1 MKKQTKGI
9 EMDKKNRDQFE
20 CQIHI
25 ANEVLGNLEQS
36 TENIEEEEKDDM
48 KRLLGWLKKSLEDL
62 EPILE
67 RNYDILRIAKLRIRI
82 MKLVN
87 GF

>member
-20 CQIHI
+20 YQIRY
-25 ANEVLGNLEQS
+25 ANEVLGNLEQF
-36 TENIEEEEKDDM
+36 TANIEEEKDDM

-62 EPILE
+62 EPFLE

>member
-1 MKKQTKGI
+1 
-9 EMDKKNRDQFE
+9 MDKNRDQIE
-20 CQIHI
+20 YQIRY
-25 ANEVLGNLEQS
+25 ANEVLGNLEQF
-36 TENIEEEEKDDM
+36 TANIEEEKDDI

-67 RNYDILRIAKLRIRI
+67 SDYDILMIAKIRIRI

-87 GF
+87 SF

>member
-20 CQIHI
+20 YQIHI

-36 TENIEEEEKDDM
+36 IENIEEEKDDM

-62 EPILE
+62 EPTLE

-87 GF
+87 SF

>member
-9 EMDKKNRDQFE
+9 EMDKKNRDQIE
-20 CQIHI
+20 YYIRY
-25 ANEVLGNLEQS
+25 ANEVLGNLEQF
-36 TENIEEEEKDDM
+36 TANIEEEKDDM

-62 EPILE
+62 EPTLE

-87 GF
+87 SF

>member
-9 EMDKKNRDQFE
+9 EMDKNRDQIE
-20 CQIHI
+20 YYIRY
-25 ANEVLGNLEQS
+25 ANEVLGNFEQFTAN
-36 TENIEEEEKDDM
+36 TEGEKDDM

-67 RNYDILRIAKLRIRI
+67 SDDDILRIAKIRIRI
-82 MKLVN
+82 MKL
-87 GF
+87 FTSF

>member
-9 EMDKKNRDQFE
+9 EMDEKNRDQIE
-20 CQIHI
+20 YYIRY
-25 ANEVLGNLEQS
+25 ANEVPGNAEQF
-36 TENIEEEEKDDM
+36 TANIEEEKDDM

-62 EPILE
+62 ELTLE

-87 GF
+87 SF

>member
-9 EMDKKNRDQFE
+9 EMDKKNKDQLE
-20 CQIHI
+20 YYIRY
-25 ANEVLGNLEQS
+25 ANEVLENAEQF
-36 TENIEEEEKDDM
+36 TANIEEGEKDDM
-48 KRLLGWLKKSLEDL
+48 KRLLGWLKKSLEDM

-82 MKLVN
+82 MKLLTS
-87 GF
+87 F

>member
-9 EMDKKNRDQFE
+9 EMDKKNRDQIE
-20 CQIHI
+20 YYIRY
-25 ANEVLGNLEQS
+25 ANEVLGNVEQL
-36 TENIEEEEKDDM
+36 TEINEEEKDDM

-62 EPILE
+62 EPTLE
-67 RNYDILRIAKLRIRI
+67 SNYDILRIAKLRIRI

-87 GF
+87 SF

>member
-9 EMDKKNRDQFE
+9 EMDKKNKDQLE
-20 CQIHI
+20 YQIRY
-25 ANEVLGNLEQS
+25 ANEVLGNLEQF
-36 TENIEEEEKDDM
+36 TENIEDGEKDDM

-67 RNYDILRIAKLRIRI
+67 SDDDILRIAKIRIRI

-87 GF
+87 SF

>member
-9 EMDKKNRDQFE
+9 EMDKKNKDQLE
-20 CQIHI
+20 YYIRY
-25 ANEVLGNLEQS
+25 ANEVLDNFEQF
-36 TENIEEEEKDDM
+36 TANIEEEKDDM
-48 KRLLGWLKKSLEDL
+48 KRLLGWLKESLEDL
-62 EPILE
+62 EPFLE

-87 GF
+87 SF

>member
-9 EMDKKNRDQFE
+9 EMDKKNKDQLE
-20 CQIHI
+20 YYIRY
-25 ANEVLGNLEQS
+25 ANEVLDNFEQL
-36 TENIEEEEKDDM
+36 TANNEEEKDDM

-67 RNYDILRIAKLRIRI
+67 SDHDIWRVAKLRIRI

>member
-9 EMDKKNRDQFE
+9 EMDKNRDQIE
-20 CQIHI
+20 YQIRY
-25 ANEVLGNLEQS
+25 ANEVLGNLEQFS
-36 TENIEEEEKDDM
+36 ANFQEEKDDM
-48 KRLLGWLKKSLEDL
+48 RRLLGWLKKSLEDL

-67 RNYDILRIAKLRIRI
+67 SDDDILRIAKLRIRI

-87 GF
+87 SF

>member
-1 MKKQTKGI
+1 
-9 EMDKKNRDQFE
+9 MDKNRDQIE
-20 CQIHI
+20 YQIRY
-25 ANEVLGNLEQS
+25 ANEVLGNLEQF
-36 TENIEEEEKDDM
+36 TANIEEEKDDM

-67 RNYDILRIAKLRIRI
+67 SDYDILKIAKIRIRI

-87 GF
+87 SFY

>member
-9 EMDKKNRDQFE
+9 EMDKKNRDQLE
-20 CQIHI
+20 YYIRY
-25 ANEVLGNLEQS
+25 ANEVLGNLEQL
-36 TENIEEEEKDDM
+36 TAINEEEKDDM

-62 EPILE
+62 EPTLE

-82 MKLVN
+82 VKLVN
-87 GF
+87 SF

>member
-9 EMDKKNRDQFE
+9 EMDKKNRDRFE
-20 CQIHI
+20 YQIRY
-25 ANEVLGNLEQS
+25 ANEVLENFEQFTAN
-36 TENIEEEEKDDM
+36 TEGEKDDM

-67 RNYDILRIAKLRIRI
+67 SDDDILRIAKIRIRI
-82 MKLVN
+82 MKL
-87 GF
+87 FTSF

>member
-9 EMDKKNRDQFE
+9 EMDEKNRDQIE
-20 CQIHI
+20 YQIRY
-25 ANEVLGNLEQS
+25 ANEVLGNLEQF
-36 TENIEEEEKDDM
+36 TAINEEEKDDM

-62 EPILE
+62 EPTLE

-87 GF
+87 SF

>member
-1 MKKQTKGI
+1 
-9 EMDKKNRDQFE
+9 MDKKNRDQFE
-20 CQIHI
+20 YQIRY
-25 ANEVLGNLEQS
+25 ANEVLGNCEQS
-36 TENIEEEEKDDM
+36 IENIEEEKDDM

-67 RNYDILRIAKLRIRI
+67 SDYDILMIAKIRIRI

-87 GF
+87 SF

>member
-1 MKKQTKGI
+1 
-9 EMDKKNRDQFE
+9 MDKNRDQIE
-20 CQIHI
+20 YQIRY
-25 ANEVLGNLEQS
+25 ANEVLGNLEQF
-36 TENIEEEEKDDM
+36 TANIEEEKDDM

-62 EPILE
+62 ELILE

-87 GF
+87 SF

>member
-9 EMDKKNRDQFE
+9 EMDEKNRDQIE
-20 CQIHI
+20 YYIRY
-25 ANEVLGNLEQS
+25 ANEVLGTCEQL
-36 TENIEEEEKDDM
+36 TANNEEEKDDM

-62 EPILE
+62 ELILE

-87 GF
+87 SF

>member
-9 EMDKKNRDQFE
+9 EMDEKNRDQIE
-20 CQIHI
+20 YYIRY
-25 ANEVLGNLEQS
+25 ANEVLGNVEQF
-36 TENIEEEEKDDM
+36 TTNIEEEKDDM

-62 EPILE
+62 EPTLE

-87 GF
+87 SF

>member
-9 EMDKKNRDQFE
+9 EMDKNRDQIE
-20 CQIHI
+20 YQIRY
-25 ANEVLGNLEQS
+25 ANEVLGNLEQF
-36 TENIEEEEKDDM
+36 TANIEEEKDDI

-62 EPILE
+62 ELILE

-87 GF
+87 SF

>member
-9 EMDKKNRDQFE
+9 EMNEKNKDQLE
-20 CQIHI
+20 YLLRY
-25 ANEVLGNLEQS
+25 ANEVLGNIEQFS
-36 TENIEEEEKDDM
+36 ANCQEEKDDM
-48 KRLLGWLKKSLEDL
+48 RRLLGWLNKSLEDL
-62 EPILE
+62 EPFLE

-87 GF
+87 SF

>member
-9 EMDKKNRDQFE
+9 EMDQKNKDQFE
-20 CQIHI
+20 YYIRY
-25 ANEVLGNLEQS
+25 ANEVLGNCEQF
-36 TENIEEEEKDDM
+36 TENIEEEKDDM

-62 EPILE
+62 EPTLE

-87 GF
+87 SF

>member
-1 MKKQTKGI
+1 MN
-9 EMDKKNRDQFE
+9 KKNKDLFE
-20 CQIHI
+20 YYIRY
-25 ANEVLGNLEQS
+25 ANEVLDNFEQL
-36 TENIEEEEKDDM
+36 TANIEEEKDDM
-48 KRLLGWLKKSLEDL
+48 KRLLGWLKESLEDL

-67 RNYDILRIAKLRIRI
+67 SDHDIWRVAKLRIRI

>member
-9 EMDKKNRDQFE
+9 EMDKNRDQIE
-20 CQIHI
+20 YQIRY
-25 ANEVLGNLEQS
+25 ANELLGNLEQS
-36 TENIEEEEKDDM
+36 TENIEEEKDDM
-48 KRLLGWLKKSLEDL
+48 KRLLGWLKSGLEDL

-82 MKLVN
+82 VKLVN
-87 GF
+87 SF